1 MKLIDGDN
9 LISRFEKASEIVGSD
24 LFPVPYIKQCVIE
37 MPAIEPAE
45 IAKQYIEFQRD
56 EISRTIGYRL
66 VEMDEKHGEWV
77 HNENYESWS
86 EKYICSVCHRNA
98 LSDGDYRHTLSNYCP
113 NCGAKMDLEA
123 ADETSAPGLQFGS

>member
-9 LISRFEKASEIVGSD
+9 LISRFEKASEFFGSD
-24 LFPVPYIKQCVIE
+24 LFPLPYIKQCVQEI
-37 MPAIEPAE
+37 PAIEPE
-45 IAKQYIEFQRD
+45 
-56 EISRTIGYRL
+56 SL
-66 VEMDEKHGEWV
+66 VKHGKWV

-113 NCGAKMDLEA
+113 NCGAKMDGRTDHE
-123 ADETSAPGLQFGS
+123 Q